1 MNVNKVNQFKIPCIT
16 IGNLPE
22 AYFETLSYYESV
34 CWIYKYLKETII
46 PAINNN
52 AEVIDNLSK
61 ILNEIEEYIQN
72 YDEDIAEINSKINS
86 LQGNITNNTSAIANL
101 TGRVNANYTDL
112 QNQINAIEVGE
123 IEVYNPLSG
132 RYENINIVIE
142 ELYELNRS
150 NALTATEF
158 DGLELTATAFDA
170 YDITAIQFDLTG
182 KTILV

>member
-1 MNVNKVNQFKIPCIT
+1 MNIINVKPINKCCMT
-16 IGNLPE
+16 IGSLPE
-22 AYFETLSYYESV
+22 AYFETLSYYESL
-34 CWIYKYLKETII
+34 CWIYKYLNETVV
-46 PAINNN
+46 PALNNN
-52 AEVIDNLSK
+52 AEATKELQT
-61 ILNEIEEYIQN
+61 ILESIEKYIQN

-101 TGRVNANYTDL
+101 TGKVNANYTDL

-182 KTILV
+182 KIILV